1 MLRKETRSAEAAEAR
16 WTRVATAEDV
26 PPNELTAVSTD
37 RGPVVLAWVEG
48 RMYALE
54 DRCSHQDYPLS
65 AGELEDGEV
74 ECIFHGAR
82 FDLCTGKA
90 TRLPAVAPVRTF
102 EVEVRDGGV
111 YLRLD

>member
-1 MLRKETRSAEAAEAR
+1 MLRRKTRSKEAR
-16 WTRVATAEDV
+16 WTQVASAEDV
-26 PPNELTAVSTD
+26 APDELTPVSTD
-37 RGPVVLAWVEG
+37 RGPVVLANVEG
-48 RMYALE
+48 RIYALE

-65 AGELEDGEV
+65 AGELEDGEL

-82 FDLCTGKA
+82 FDLCTGRA

>member
-1 MLRKETRSAEAAEAR
+1 MLRRKTRSTEAR
-16 WTRVATAEDV
+16 WTRVASAEEV
-26 PPNELTAVSTD
+26 RPNELTPVSTD
-37 RGPVVLAWVEG
+37 RGPVVLASVEG
-48 RMYALE
+48 RIYALE

-82 FDLCTGKA
+82 FDPCTGRA
-90 TRLPAVAPVRTF
+90 TRLPAVTPVRTF

-111 YLRLD
+111 YLRLE

>member
-1 MLRKETRSAEAAEAR
+1 MLRKTTRSSEAR
-16 WTRVATAEDV
+16 WARVASAEDV
-26 PPNELTAVSTD
+26 APDELTAVSTD
-37 RGPVVLAWVEG
+37 RGPVVLARVED
-48 RMYALE
+48 RIYALE

-74 ECIFHGAR
+74 ECVFHGAR
-82 FDLCTGKA
+82 FDLCTGRA

-111 YLRLD
+111 YLRLE

>member
-1 MLRKETRSAEAAEAR
+1 MLRRKTRGREAR
-16 WTRVATAEDV
+16 WTRVASAQEV
-26 PPNELTAVSTD
+26 PPDALTAVSTD
-37 RGPVVLAWVEG
+37 RGPVVLAKVEDKI
-48 RMYALE
+48 YALE

-102 EVEVRDGGV
+102 DVEVRDGGV
-111 YLRLD
+111 YLRLE